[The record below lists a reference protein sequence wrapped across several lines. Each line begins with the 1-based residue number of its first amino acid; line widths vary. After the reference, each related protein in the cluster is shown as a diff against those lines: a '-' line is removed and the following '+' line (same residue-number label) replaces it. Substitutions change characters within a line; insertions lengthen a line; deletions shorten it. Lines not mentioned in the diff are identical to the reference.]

1 MKKLLLLIVF
11 AVMLT
16 SCKTKNKESDVK
28 YIAYRDFD
36 NTSVMIKDVESISYS
51 KQKGYYRVIYYGRQ
65 NEKCILYFSD
75 NVMFKTN
82 CKITEVVEF

>member
-1 MKKLLLLIVF
+1 MKKRLLLFIII
-11 AVMLT
+11 MLV
-16 SCKTKNKESDVK
+16 SCETMHKELNTK

-51 KQKGYYRVIYYGRQ
+51 KQKGYYRVIYYDRQ

>member
-1 MKKLLLLIVF
+1 MKKRLLLFIII
-11 AVMLT
+11 MLV
-16 SCKTKNKESDVK
+16 SCETMHKELNTK

-36 NTSVMIKDVESISYS
+36 NTPVMIKDVESISYS
-51 KQKGYYRVIYYGRQ
+51 KQKGYYRVIYYDRQ